1 MQADQL
7 IAALGACQSPDP
19 AVRKAAEEALNQVP
33 QGRRRRR
40 WAPCHAPPPPPL
52 LPAASFR
59 VRSPRR
65 HLRALLPGT

>member
-40 WAPCHAPPPPPL
+40 WPPCHAPPPPL
-52 LPAASFR
+52 LPAANFC
-59 VRSPRR
+59 VCSPRR
-65 HLRALLPGT
+65 RLHALLPGT